1 MVRCAYR
8 CCPRLYEDYYN
19 QQHQTGHGL
28 PVFVGSGGLG
38 SVLSG
43 IGRSLIPLFQRGGK
57 ALLREG
63 ARTGLQVVSDVASG
77 KSAEAS
83 LKRRSGE
90 AGERLLKRIKT
101 SRAVAGRQTGRGTPK
116 TKKKKTTTTT
126 KKKMKKKKKN
136 EIKKKK
142 EMMKRRKKIKTN
154 K

>member
-116 TKKKKTTTTT
+116 TKKKTTTT
-126 KKKMKKKKKN
+126 KKKQKKKVTT
-136 EIKKKK
+136 
-142 EMMKRRKKIKTN
+142 KRDRDIFD
-154 K
+154 

>member
-19 QQHQTGHGL
+19 QQHQTGHGGL

-116 TKKKKTTTTT
+116 TKKKKKTTTTT
-126 KKKMKKKKKN
+126 KRDRD
-136 EIKKKK
+136 IFD
-142 EMMKRRKKIKTN
+142 
-154 K
+154 

>member
-19 QQHQTGHGL
+19 QQHQTGHGGL

-101 SRAVAGRQTGRGTPK
+101 SRAVAGRQTGRGTKTAK
-116 TKKKKTTTTT
+116 TKKKTT
-126 KKKMKKKKKN
+126 KKKKVT
-136 EIKKKK
+136 
-142 EMMKRRKKIKTN
+142 KRDRDIFD
-154 K
+154 

>member
-19 QQHQTGHGL
+19 QQHQTGHGGL
-28 PVFVGSGGLG
+28 PVFVGSGGLS

-116 TKKKKTTTTT
+116 TKKKKKTTTT
-126 KKKMKKKKKN
+126 KRDRD
-136 EIKKKK
+136 IFD
-142 EMMKRRKKIKTN
+142 
-154 K
+154 